1 MLPDTYS
8 TGKPLKLHLESA
20 GALNSF
26 TGYGPGYVM
35 VNGRRIE
42 TSVIVLPER
51 ILPDWPPASFA
62 ALAPEHF
69 AELEGLGRE
78 IVLLG
83 TGGQQRFP
91 RPEILAP
98 PSARASASRSW
109 TLRRPAAR
117 TTSSWPSSARSPPR
131 CCSHDRLPAARRPS
145 RAPRGF
151 ALAWFCNLGYRH
163 LIKPDE
169 GRYAEIPRE
178 MIATGD
184 WVTPRINGYK
194 YFEKPPLQY
203 WATAASF
210 SAFG

>member
-98 PSARASASRSW
+98 LLRKGVGVEVMDLGAACPTSK
-109 TLRRPAAR
+109 TLLPEQRKAPA
-117 TTSSWPSSARSPPR
+117 
-131 CCSHDRLPAARRPS
+131 
-145 RAPRGF
+145 
-151 ALAWFCNLGYRH
+151 
-163 LIKPDE
+163 
-169 GRYAEIPRE
+169 
-178 MIATGD
+178 
-184 WVTPRINGYK
+184 
-194 YFEKPPLQY
+194 
-203 WATAASF
+203 
-210 SAFG
+210 